1 MGVIKTNHE
10 LMADVLRFYD
20 QDEDDQTVKRLDSPL
35 GSFTTTY
42 IYNSPEFIIRDY
54 AYSFAQDITLAYKT
68 STKNYIQIAFFL
80 NQQVLKDRINNKCNN
95 YLPQHN
101 YIYFTPSE
109 SDVEIFFEKNI
120 AYRNFDIYVESDYF
134 HQFIAETQLVDSFI
148 DEVDQNNFVRLVEA
162 GIPLSSQMLHILQEM
177 KSYSKTGILRQYFMK
192 GRIMIL
198 LQLLFESINHE
209 NKQMD
214 TESCYREADANVFY
228 AIQDFITQNTS
239 EFYTIE
245 QLAIK
250 FGINQY
256 KLKKGFKEISGMGL
270 FQFATKVHIQKAISL
285 LKTTDLSIKEIA
297 FRTGYSSP
305 SSFSVAFKKQCGV
318 APIQLRK
325 KSEALLTPRGLS
337 VKQTESLK
345 DRAYLQSD

>member
-1 MGVIKTNHE
+1 MGVIKTNRE
-10 LMADVLRFYD
+10 LMAEVLRFYD
-20 QDEDDQTVKRLDSPL
+20 QDEDDQTIKHLDSPL

-42 IYNSPEFIIRDY
+42 IYNSQEFIIRDY
-54 AYSFAQDITLAYKT
+54 AYIYAQDITLTYKT

-80 NQQVLKDRINNKCNN
+80 NQQVLKDSINNKSNN

-109 SDVEIFFEKNI
+109 SDVEIFFKKNI

-148 DEVDQNNFVRLVEA
+148 DEVDKNNFVRLVEE
-162 GIPLSSQMLHILQEM
+162 GIPVSPQMLHILQEM
-177 KSYSKTGILRQYFMK
+177 KSCNKTGILRQYFMK
-192 GRIMIL
+192 GKIMTL
-198 LQLLFESINHE
+198 LQLLFEWIDHE
-209 NKQMD
+209 KKQSNMG
-214 TESCYREADANVFY
+214 SSYREADANIFY
-228 AIQDFITQNTS
+228 AIQDFIVQNTR

-270 FQFATKVHIQKAISL
+270 FQFATKVHIQEAISL

-305 SSFSVAFKKQCGV
+305 SSFSVAFKKLCGI
-318 APIQLRK
+318 APNQLRK
-325 KSEALLTPRGLS
+325 KSEAVPT
-337 VKQTESLK
+337 Q
-345 DRAYLQSD
+345 

>member
-1 MGVIKTNHE
+1 
-10 LMADVLRFYD
+10 MAEVLRFYD
-20 QDEDDQTVKRLDSPL
+20 QDEDDQTIKHLDSPL

-42 IYNSPEFIIRDY
+42 IYNSQEFIIRDY
-54 AYSFAQDITLAYKT
+54 AYIYAQDITLTYKT

-80 NQQVLKDRINNKCNN
+80 NQQVLKDSINNKSNN

-109 SDVEIFFEKNI
+109 SDVEIFFKKNI

-148 DEVDQNNFVRLVEA
+148 DEVDKNNFVRLVEE
-162 GIPLSSQMLHILQEM
+162 GIPVSPQMLHILQEM
-177 KSYSKTGILRQYFMK
+177 KSCNKTGILRQYFMK
-192 GRIMIL
+192 GKIMTL
-198 LQLLFESINHE
+198 LQLLFEWIDHE
-209 NKQMD
+209 KKQSNMG
-214 TESCYREADANVFY
+214 SSYREADANIFY
-228 AIQDFITQNTS
+228 AIQDFIVQNTR

-270 FQFATKVHIQKAISL
+270 FQFATKVHIQEAISL

-305 SSFSVAFKKQCGV
+305 SSFSVAFKKLCGI
-318 APIQLRK
+318 APNQLRK
-325 KSEALLTPRGLS
+325 KSEAVPT
-337 VKQTESLK
+337 Q
-345 DRAYLQSD
+345 